1 MGVLISQIH
10 NHIKETFQKPQ
21 PIGWGFLLDIDTG
34 IPINSGFPLIF
45 PSKSVFLPFV
55 LVAMFD
61 KAEDLCIEFVKLK
74 DGKHNLDFRVDETF
88 FDSLGSK
95 EIHKAD
101 VCVAA
106 EVDKASNWMHVH
118 LRMSGSLT
126 VDCHR
131 CLVALPMQID
141 TKYLLIVKLDSQDE
155 SDRDHEDEGVELIY
169 LRPHEFAL
177 SIAQT
182 VYETSLLA
190 LPMIRN
196 CDDLDFKPCDQ
207 AMIQKLETL
216 NHESTEEPEVDARWE
231 KLKQLKNL

>member
-1 MGVLISQIH
+1 MKL
-10 NHIKETFQKPQ
+10 P
-21 PIGWGFLLDIDTG
+21 P
-34 IPINSGFPLIF
+34 
-45 PSKSVFLPFV
+45 KSVFLPFV

-74 DGKHNLDFRVDETF
+74 DGKHQLDFRVDETF
-88 FDSLGSK
+88 FESLGSK
-95 EIHKAD
+95 EILKAD
-101 VCVAA
+101 VGVLA
-106 EVDKASNWMHVH
+106 EVDKTANWMHVH
-118 LRMSGSLT
+118 LHMSGNMT

-131 CLVALPMQID
+131 CLVALPLPID

-155 SDRDHEDEGVELIY
+155 SDKDHEDEGVELIY
-169 LRPHEFAL
+169 LRSHEFTL

-196 CDDLDFKPCDQ
+196 CDDLEAKPCDQ

-216 NHESTEEPEVDARWE
+216 NSDSAEETEVDARWE

>member
-1 MGVLISQIH
+1 M
-10 NHIKETFQKPQ
+10 
-21 PIGWGFLLDIDTG
+21 
-34 IPINSGFPLIF
+34 
-45 PSKSVFLPFV
+45 PFV

-74 DGKHNLDFRVDETF
+74 DGKHNLDFRVDGPF
-88 FDSLGSK
+88 FESLGSK
-95 EIHKAD
+95 EIHAAD
-101 VCVAA
+101 VNLTA
-106 EVDKASNWMHVH
+106 EVDKTSNWMHVH
-118 LRMSGSLT
+118 LRMFGNMT

-131 CLVALPMQID
+131 CLVALPMQIN

-155 SDRDHEDEGVELIY
+155 SDKDHEDEGVELIY
-169 LRPHEFAL
+169 LRPHEFTL

-207 AMIQKLETL
+207 GMIQKLETL
-216 NHESTEEPEVDARWE
+216 NSDSNEETEVDARWE